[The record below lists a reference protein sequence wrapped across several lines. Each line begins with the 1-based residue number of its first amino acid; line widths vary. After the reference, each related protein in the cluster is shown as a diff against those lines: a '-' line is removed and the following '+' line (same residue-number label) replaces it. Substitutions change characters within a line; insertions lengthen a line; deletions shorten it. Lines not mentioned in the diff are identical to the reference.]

1 MPERTR
7 VITFTV
13 PAEYEGRR
21 LDSFVRH
28 MGYTGHTVIELK
40 KHPDGVLL
48 NGRPVW
54 MIERIHAGDRIDLRI
69 TETENSPHI
78 DPVPLELQILY
89 EDEDLMVINKP
100 AGMPTHPSMNHHDNT
115 LANGLAALFAERGEP
130 FVFRCPT
137 RLDRDTS
144 GLTIIAKHYAA
155 SGILSDMA
163 SRKEIRRH
171 YLAVTG
177 TAPDP
182 ANGVIDVPLGRRPGS
197 IIERIPDPE
206 HGETAVTAYRTLFT
220 RNGCS
225 LLLVTPETGRTHQIR
240 VHLKT
245 AGCPII
251 GDYLYNPDMKKIQRQ
266 ALHSYSLFFR
276 HPITGQPM
284 HFCAPLPTDMRAALG
299 FTDDGSDSG

>member
-1 MPERTR
+1 M
-7 VITFTV
+7 
-13 PAEYEGRR
+13 
-21 LDSFVRH
+21 
-28 MGYTGHTVIELK
+28 
-40 KHPDGVLL
+40 LL
-48 NGRPVW
+48 
-54 MIERIHAGDRIDLRI
+54 
-69 TETENSPHI
+69 
-78 DPVPLELQILY
+78 PLEILY
-89 EDEDLMVINKP
+89 EDDDLMVLNKP

-115 LANGLAALFAERGEP
+115 LANGLAALFARRGEP

-182 ANGVIDVPLGRRPGS
+182 INGLVDVPLGRKPGS

-206 HGETAVTAYRTLFT
+206 HGESAVTAYRTLFT

-240 VHLKT
+240 VHLLS

-299 FTDDGSDSG
+299 FTEAP